1 MTIFQ
6 PPQRV
11 AIALRDDTLS
21 EREKLNFVW
30 VLIAVAAIF
39 GEASILSA
47 LARPN
52 VYGLIQ
58 LVPWGIQIWGI
69 AASFRANR
77 RGDNQNFL
85 ERLTCLATSLS
96 IRPYLIYF
104 VLAAVTYSVM
114 TYWPPLYS
122 LQSLLANLFAIGMTL
137 YIYIR
142 LQPLMTLAAS
152 GANPEDAPNP
162 ET

>member
-11 AIALRDDTLS
+11 AIALRDNTLS

-30 VLIAVAAIF
+30 MSIAIAAVF
-39 GEASILSA
+39 GETSILSA
-47 LARPN
+47 LARPD
-52 VYGLIQ
+52 VYELI
-58 LVPWGIQIWGI
+58 LWGILIWGV

-77 RGDNQNFL
+77 RGDNQNFI
-85 ERLTCLATSLS
+85 ERLLCLTTSLS
-96 IRPYLIYF
+96 IRPYLIGF